1 MSILLVRSVGA
12 SSGNSVLWV
21 VVYLYFRFN
30 KTVDVICYG
39 VIWLNTDLHNAIQYN
54 TIQYNTIQYNTIQYN
69 TIQYNTIQYNTIQYN
84 AIQYNTA
91 QHSTVD
97 WLIVKFLYFSYHF
110 TKYLITL
117 RTLKLPI
124 CVSNRSFT
132 YIHTFLAYY
141 P

>member
-54 TIQYNTIQYNTIQYN
+54 TIQCDTIIKRNVHTRVLVQLHHQ
-69 TIQYNTIQYNTIQYN
+69 
-84 AIQYNTA
+84 
-91 QHSTVD
+91 S
-97 WLIVKFLYFSYHF
+97 L
-110 TKYLITL
+110 L
-117 RTLKLPI
+117 R
-124 CVSNRSFT
+124 S
-132 YIHTFLAYY
+132 
-141 P
+141 